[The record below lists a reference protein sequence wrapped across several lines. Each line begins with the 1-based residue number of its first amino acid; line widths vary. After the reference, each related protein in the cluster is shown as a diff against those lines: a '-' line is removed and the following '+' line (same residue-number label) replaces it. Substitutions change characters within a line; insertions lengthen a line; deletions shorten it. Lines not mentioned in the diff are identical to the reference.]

1 LWGSEVITQRLSSM
15 LYSTN
20 AIQIRIAQ
28 QGDFRAIAELHA
40 ASWRSTYCGIL
51 SNEYLDRNVGSERI
65 DLWEKRFRNP
75 RDSQHIVIAEIQA
88 HIVGF
93 ACAYGN
99 EDEQWGTM
107 LDNLHV
113 LPAQKGKGIGS
124 KLVADVALWC
134 SKAHPG
140 QGMFLWAFDRN
151 VQARRFYE
159 RLGGVVAGEAI
170 WSAPDGTAVNELRYV
185 WKNVDQLI
193 ARSTKPSL

>member
-1 LWGSEVITQRLSSM
+1 MPELWGSEVITQRLSSM

-75 RDSQHIVIAEIQA
+75 KASQHILIAEIQA
-88 HIVGF
+88 DIVGF

-113 LPAQKGKGIGS
+113 LPTQKGKGIGS
-124 KLVADVALWC
+124 KLIADVALWC
-134 SKAHPG
+134 SKAHPAKECFFG
-140 QGMFLWAFDRN
+140 LSTGMCRPGDSMSGSAEWLPGK
-151 VQARRFYE
+151 RFGA
-159 RLGGVVAGEAI
+159 LQMV
-170 WSAPDGTAVNELRYV
+170 P
-185 WKNVDQLI
+185 
-193 ARSTKPSL
+193 RSTNFVMY